1 MDSRELLLSQGET
14 VFFNDRIGQDFAG
27 DSFNFRLCL
36 VARQATI
43 QSQLEIF
50 PLPNSLQAL
59 VPHLLQ
65 SPLNRFALGIED
77 AFLEGD
83 VDVGCHKNNIIR
95 EAAKRRTCRK
105 QLVSKQRQ
113 LSVQF
118 SQGIFELLAVPR
130 ILGLFELLQYP
141 SAGEPEAFHFSG
153 NSSLFG
159 T

>member
-14 VFFNDRIGQDFAG
+14 VFFNDGIGQDFAG
-27 DSFNFRLCL
+27 NSFNFRLCL

-65 SPLNRFALGIED
+65 SPMNRFALGIKD
-77 AFLEGD
+77 AFLQGD
-83 VDVGCHKNNIIR
+83 VDVGCHKNTIIR
-95 EAAKRRTCRK
+95 EDAQRRTYRK
-105 QLVSKQRQ
+105 RLVPKERP
-113 LSVQF
+113 LLLQF

-130 ILGLFELLQYP
+130 ILDLFELLQY
-141 SAGEPEAFHFSG
+141 SLAGQPEAFLFPG

-159 T
+159 A